1 MTIRRLDAMRRAALR
16 SCRSRR
22 GFTIIEL
29 IIGLTLGLIVLTSV
43 YKLLMSQSRLY
54 GVQREVAD
62 TRQSLRA
69 AAVLLSYELEAVAA
83 TAGDFYAI
91 GPSSLSM
98 RSVQGTGVVCAIEGL
113 GAGRRYGLQL
123 ASGYFFG
130 DVAGVDS
137 AMVYDMQSLPF
148 GQWNFLKVREAWN
161 GTDAWASGTGGQTPV
176 CFWGDSSV
184 NVPRP
189 QATLHFIAPAPV
201 LDVILVGHPV
211 RTFKPTEFAL
221 FQQAGRWWLGRKVL
235 EPGNVNF
242 EILTGPLLPP
252 SDSGLVF
259 TYYDVTGAV
268 TADPSAVAQV
278 EIVLR
283 AESFGSASGAGY
295 KRLRDSLTT
304 RVFLRGNPA
313 P

>member
-1 MTIRRLDAMRRAALR
+1 MGRLDAMMRRAALR

-29 IIGLTLGLIVLTSV
+29 IIALTLGLIVLTSV
-43 YKLLMSQSRLY
+43 YQLLMSQSRLY
-54 GVQREVAD
+54 GVQREVMD

-69 AAVLLSYELEAVAA
+69 AAALLSYELQAVAA

-91 GPSSLSM
+91 GPSSLTM
-98 RSVQGTGVVCAIEGL
+98 RSLQGTGVVCSMGSLGVNKRRFGL
-113 GAGRRYGLQL
+113 RQ
-123 ASGYFFG
+123 ASGYFQG
-130 DVAGVDS
+130 TAAGVDS
-137 AMVYDMQSLPF
+137 AMVYDMLAMPF
-148 GQWNFLKVREAWN
+148 GQWKVLKVKDAWN
-161 GTDAWASGTGGQTPV
+161 GTDSWLGAPSGGDTPV

-189 QATLHFIAPAPV
+189 QAV
-201 LDVILVGHPV
+201 LQLLATNPQLSGIKVGDPV
-211 RTFKPTEFAL
+211 RNFRPTEYAL
-221 FQQAGRWWLGRKVL
+221 FQQAGRWWLGRKMI
-235 EPGNVNF
+235 GQANY
-242 EILTGPLLPP
+242 EILTGPLLPA

-259 TYYDVTGAV
+259 TYYDKTGAV

-295 KRLRDSLTT
+295 KTLRDSLTT

>member
-1 MTIRRLDAMRRAALR
+1 MRRAALR

-69 AAVLLSYELEAVAA
+69 AAALLSYELESAAA

-91 GPSSLSM
+91 GPNSLSM
-98 RSVQGTGVVCAIEGL
+98 RSVQGTGVVCSKG
-113 GAGRRYGLQL
+113 GTGVVKKRFGLQL
-123 ASGYFFG
+123 ASGYFQG
-130 DVAGVDS
+130 TVTGVDS
-137 AMVYDMQSLPF
+137 AMVYDMLALPF
-148 GQWNFLKVREAWN
+148 GQWNVLKVKEAWN
-161 GTDAWASGTGGQTPV
+161 GTDSWAAIGGGGGGTPV

-189 QATLHFIAPAPV
+189 QATVELFAPNPV
-201 LDVILVGHPV
+201 LAGILVGDPV
-211 RTFKPTEFAL
+211 RAFRPTEFAL
-221 FQQAGRWWLGRKVL
+221 FQQAGRWWLGRKVIG
-235 EPGNVNF
+235 EANY
-242 EILTGPLLPP
+242 EILTGPLLPA

-259 TYYDVTGAV
+259 TYYDATGAV
-268 TADPSAVAQV
+268 TADPSRVVQV

-283 AESFGSASGAGY
+283 AESFGSASGVGY
-295 KRLRDSLTT
+295 KTLRDSLTT
-304 RVFLRGNPA
+304 RVFLRGNYA

>member
-1 MTIRRLDAMRRAALR
+1 MRRLDAMMRRAALR

-43 YKLLMSQSRLY
+43 YRLLMSQSRLY
-54 GVQREVAD
+54 GVQREAMD

-69 AAVLLSYELEAVAA
+69 AAALLSYELGAA
-83 TAGDFYAI
+83 AAIAGDFYAI
-91 GPSSLSM
+91 GPSSLTM
-98 RSVQGTGVVCAIEGL
+98 RSLQGTGVVCSTMTVGVGIKRVGL
-113 GAGRRYGLQL
+113 RQ
-123 ASGYFFG
+123 ASGYFQG
-130 DVAGVDS
+130 TVTGVDS
-137 AMVYDMQSLPF
+137 AMVYDMLAMPF
-148 GQWNFLKVREAWN
+148 GQWKFVKVKEAWN
-161 GTDAWASGTGGQTPV
+161 GPDSWLGPPSGANMPV
-176 CFWGDSSV
+176 CFLGDSSV

-189 QATLHFIAPAPV
+189 QAALEFLAPNPQLAG
-201 LDVILVGHPV
+201 IRVGDPV
-211 RTFKPTEFAL
+211 RAFRPTEVAL
-221 FQQAGRWWLGRKVL
+221 CPQAGRSWLGRKVI
-235 EPGNVNF
+235 GDANY
-242 EILTGPLLPP
+242 EILTGPLLPA

-259 TYYDVTGAV
+259 TYYDATGAV
-268 TADPSAVAQV
+268 TADPSQVAQI

-295 KRLRDSLTT
+295 KTLRDSLTT